1 MIAIT
6 IKAHAEIVLMVLGFV
21 FNQPTIFCAVKP
33 YNINVEKSKTT
44 QEIIKII
51 NWIPKFPSK
60 FKNCGNIA
68 PKNIQAFGLR
78 KATKKPSLNNE
89 KLLFTD
95 VLLLKSKLF
104 EDLIKSKAMY
114 NKYKTP
120 IHLK

>member
-1 MIAIT
+1 MT
-6 IKAHAEIVLMVLGFV
+6 IKAHAEIVFIVLGFV
-21 FNQPTIFCAVKP
+21 FSQLIIFCAVKP

-51 NWIPKFPSK
+51 NRIIKSPSR

-68 PKNIQAFGLR
+68 AKKTQAFGLR

-89 KLLFTD
+89 RLLFAD
-95 VLLLKSKLF
+95 MLLLKSKF
-104 EDLIKSKAMY
+104 IEDLNKSKAMY
-114 NKYKTP
+114 NKYNMP